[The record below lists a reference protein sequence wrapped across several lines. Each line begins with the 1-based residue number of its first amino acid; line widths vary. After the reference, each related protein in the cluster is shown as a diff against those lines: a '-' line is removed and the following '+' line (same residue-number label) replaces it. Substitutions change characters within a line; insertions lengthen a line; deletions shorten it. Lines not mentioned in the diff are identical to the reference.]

1 MSKFEDNERFE
12 LEEINTKSSPP
23 NFGNEIMIEKH
34 GFLWY
39 RCDMMRAVS
48 RALDG
53 AESIRLLQIEALP
66 LEPRRSSS
74 NTETTRNPEWA
85 DKRR

>member
-23 NFGNEIMIEKH
+23 NFGNEIKTEKH

-39 RCDMMRAVS
+39 RFDMVCAVS
-48 RALDG
+48 RALEG
-53 AESIRLLQIEALP
+53 AESLRLLQIEALT

-74 NTETTRNPEWA
+74 NTETTRNPERA